1 MMREIGIGAALAGIV
16 FLAYLGVDLTP
27 LVILGGL
34 AIVMRYAIVARY
46 GGKRFEVL
54 GGAAKGQEA
63 PGVKFSD
70 VGGQEAA
77 KRELIEALDF
87 IKHEEQVRKLGIRP
101 LKGILLAGPP
111 GTGKTLLA
119 KAAANYTGSEFIAAS
134 GSEFVEMYAGVGAQ
148 RVRQLFADARDA
160 ARKASKKSA
169 VVFIDEID
177 VLGGKRGQ
185 HTSHLEYD
193 QTLNQLLVEMD
204 GISPRDDVRVLVL
217 AATNRVDLL
226 DPALLRPG
234 RFDRVVKV
242 DLPDKH
248 GRLHILGIHMKN
260 KPAAPD
266 VDLEAIAQETFGF
279 SGAHLESLVN
289 EAAILAFRAGKD
301 AIGMQELREA
311 VEKVIMGERLDRRPS
326 EEELRRIAVHE
337 VAHALVAET
346 LRPGSVSSVTITS
359 RGNALG
365 YVRQAPEKDM
375 FLYTREQMESQMAM
389 LVAGAAAE
397 EVIFGTR
404 STGAA
409 NDFEQAVSLAKRMI
423 AAGISHLGVVSEADL
438 PRSIYH
444 EAIQTLI
451 KAQEDRARAIVEANA
466 SVITSVADILLDRE
480 RISGDEF
487 RSIIAKAAAA

>member
-27 LVILGGL
+27 VVIVGGL
-34 AIVMRYAIVARY
+34 AIAMRYAWTIRF

-54 GGAAKGQEA
+54 GGGRRGQEA
-63 PGVKFSD
+63 PSVEFSD
-70 VGGQEAA
+70 VGGQETA
-77 KRELIEALDF
+77 KRELVEALDF
-87 IKHEEQVRKLGIRP
+87 IRHEEQVRRLGIRP
-101 LKGILLAGPP
+101 LKGILLSGPP

-148 RVRQLFADARDA
+148 RVRQLFADAREA
-160 ARKASKKSA
+160 ARKAGKKS
-169 VVFIDEID
+169 VVIFIDEID

-185 HTSHLEYD
+185 HSSHLEYD

-234 RFDRVVKV
+234 RFDRIVKV
-242 DLPDKH
+242 DLPDKQ
-248 GRLHILGIHMKN
+248 GRLHILRIHMKN
-260 KPAAPD
+260 KPAEPD

-301 AIGMQELREA
+301 AIGMKELREA

-326 EEELRRIAVHE
+326 DEELRRIAVHE

-365 YVRQAPEKDM
+365 YVRQAPAGDT
-375 FLYTREQMESQMAM
+375 FLYTRDHIESQMAM
-389 LVAGAAAE
+389 LVAGAVAE
-397 EVIFGTR
+397 EVILGTK

-423 AAGISHLGVVSEADL
+423 AAGISHLGIVSEADL

-451 KAQEDRARAIVEANA
+451 RAQEDRARAIVEERA
-466 SVITSVADILLDRE
+466 SVITSVADILVDRE

-487 RSIIAKAAAA
+487 RSIMAEAAAA